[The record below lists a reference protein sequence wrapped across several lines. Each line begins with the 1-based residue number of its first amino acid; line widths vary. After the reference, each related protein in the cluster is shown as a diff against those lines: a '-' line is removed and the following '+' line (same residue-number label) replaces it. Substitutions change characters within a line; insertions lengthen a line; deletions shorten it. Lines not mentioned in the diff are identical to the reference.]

1 MGVTQGLHGS
11 SFAKG
16 KARPKNL
23 MRQAPQLL
31 PLFTISNKD
40 TVQQV
45 SATNLC
51 HLNRRSFGSPCFF
64 EWEGTTSN
72 VRQEDEPVM
81 ESKGTCCTVASI
93 RFSSNVVV
101 PEQDCRVTTAKVPT
115 ILADVEGPVGGFG
128 ALKSLLKAISAFYA
142 NHEVTTHRSLLEI
155 PPWLTTL

>member
-31 PLFTISNKD
+31 LLLMISNKD

-45 SATNLC
+45 SATNLYY
-51 HLNRRSFGSPCFF
+51 LNRRSFESPCFF
-64 EWEGTTSN
+64 QWEGTTSN

-81 ESKGTCCTVASI
+81 ESKGTRCAVASI

-101 PEQDCRVTTAKVPT
+101 LEQDCRVTTVEAPT
-115 ILADVEGPVGGFG
+115 ISADIEASVGGFG
-128 ALKSLLKAISAFYA
+128 SLKSLLKAISAVYE
-142 NHEVTTHRSLLEI
+142 NHEVSLPLSD
-155 PPWLTTL
+155 